1 MHQDIR
7 TFSEILDIDTQD
19 QLQVRLVIVPHGSI
33 HYRLRLNG
41 HLICDSATTHT
52 FDLLSSIHLK
62 CLVFEP
68 NGGAV
73 EIKLLSV
80 NGTEVLPKYQHLA
93 TPPTAWIDQAGTWE
107 FTTHVPFYP
116 WFHAISGQGW
126 VA

>member
-7 TFSEILDIDTQD
+7 TFSEVLDIDTRD
-19 QLQVRLVIVPHGSI
+19 QLQVRLVIVPHGNI

-41 HLICDSATTHT
+41 HLIFDLDTTHT

-62 CLVFEP
+62 CTVFEP

-93 TPPTAWIDQAGTWE
+93 RSPTAWIDQTGKWE
-107 FTTHVPFYP
+107 FTTHDEFYP